1 MFGMFVTVT
10 DFVFAMII
18 ICVDIKRMLDDVLGS
33 TASEENKKIF
43 VQADFKRKVRRRLR
57 SKDLQSKVP

>member
-18 ICVDIKRMLDDVLGS
+18 ICVDIKSMLDDVLGS
-33 TASEENKKIF
+33 TASEENKNIF
-43 VQADFKRKVRRRLR
+43 VQADFKRKVRR
-57 SKDLQSKVP
+57 